1 MSTLQNLALFIFQ
14 TTPTDDY
21 WQSIQN
27 FLNTS
32 LRIPLQ
38 HILKYDYASH
48 SKNSTLQYLNISDD
62 PTILFMD
69 MMRRMLNDLRELHSI
84 HFDTT
89 IVYIDNTVLSA
100 NRTDVSH
107 DLFWFRYFDVIRSE
121 HIVFLY
127 KDVIFFEMPL
137 FANKAVYYADRI
149 DPTHTEIM
157 IESTNVDISCTA
169 RYIIVDNINIT
180 EFCDSIL
187 TFIKSEHRTLDI
199 LQYIIRQTGITKSV
213 LYTNFTLLSTVCFM
227 VRGSNS
233 KSSATYYDYLEESQ
247 MIHRYFV
254 LTVYG
259 SNEDT
264 YEEKDLWNEHDN
276 HKMSY
281 TKLAKYT
288 SYTNTQYL
296 ERCYSDIQNHQRN
309 MYFTEC

>member
-1 MSTLQNLALFIFQ
+1 MSTSQNLALFIFQ

-21 WQSIQN
+21 WQSIQSFIN
-27 FLNTS
+27 AS
-32 LRIPLQ
+32 LRIPPR

-62 PTILFMD
+62 PAILFVD
-69 MMRRMLNDLRELHSI
+69 MMRRMLSDLRELRTI

-89 IVYIDNTVLSA
+89 IVYIENTVLSA

-127 KDVIFFEMPL
+127 KDVIFFELPL
-137 FANKAVYYADRI
+137 FANKAVYYADRA
-149 DPTHTEIM
+149 DLTHTEIM

-199 LQYIIRQTGITKSV
+199 LQYIIRQTGITRSV

-227 VRGSNS
+227 VRDGSS
-233 KSSATYYDYLEESQ
+233 THDSLED
-247 MIHRYFV
+247 MPIAHRYFV

-259 SNEDT
+259 FDEDDSDDDSDHGGRWNEDH
-264 YEEKDLWNEHDN
+264 EHTIR
-276 HKMSY
+276 Y
-281 TKLAKYT
+281 TKPANRT
-288 SYTNTQYL
+288 SYTNIRYL
-296 ERCYSDIQNHQRN
+296 EQCYDDIQNHQRN
-309 MYFTEC
+309 RYFAEC